1 MSSMGL
7 AFGPSEVTNPKV
19 KRKQKMTDPQTTEAA
34 VDAVTGLVNMFKDA
48 GFLYWVI
55 TAYSILIGA
64 AMSYVG
70 RRHLKKLLF
79 FVGAF
84 TLYIPMHYFASET
97 VSLITAAVGGLVM
110 VFCYPVFV
118 FIVGVVALGLP
129 CVGVGMNEW
138 NPTLMGCIELIGG
151 IVAVIFRKHIA
162 IPVTAVSGGSM
173 LALGL
178 AFLFKGINPVL
189 FLLLIVLFAAS
200 GIFVQYKFT
209 AKGLTEEEKK
219 PVEKK

>member
-1 MSSMGL
+1 
-7 AFGPSEVTNPKV
+7 
-19 KRKQKMTDPQTTEAA
+19 MTDPQTAEVA

-48 GFLYWVI
+48 GLLYWVI
-55 TAYSILIGA
+55 TIYSTLVGA
-64 AMSYVG
+64 AMTYVG

-84 TLYIPMHYFASET
+84 TLYVPMHYFASEMT
-97 VSLITAAVGGLVM
+97 SLITAAVGGLVM

-118 FIVGVVALGLP
+118 FFVGIVAFGLP

-138 NPTLMGCIELIGG
+138 CPMLMGGIELVGG

-162 IPVTAVSGGSM
+162 IPVSAISGGAM

-178 AFLFKGINPVL
+178 AFLFKGIHPIL
-189 FLLLIVLFAAS
+189 FLLLTVLFIAS
-200 GIFVQYKFT
+200 GIIVQYKFT
-209 AKGLTEEEKK
+209 ARGLNELEKK
-219 PVEKK
+219 PEPAK

>member
-1 MSSMGL
+1 
-7 AFGPSEVTNPKV
+7 
-19 KRKQKMTDPQTTEAA
+19 MTDPQTTEAA
-34 VDAVTGLVNMFKDA
+34 VDAITGLVNMFKDA
-48 GFLYWVI
+48 GLLYWVI
-55 TAYSILIGA
+55 TLYSVLIGA
-64 AMSYVG
+64 AMTYVG

-84 TLYIPMHYFASET
+84 TLYVPMHYFASEM

-118 FIVGVVALGLP
+118 FFVGVIAFGLP

-138 NPTLMGCIELIGG
+138 APLLMGGIEFVGG
-151 IVAVIFRKHIA
+151 VVAVIFRKHIA
-162 IPVTAVSGGSM
+162 IPVTALSGGSM

-178 AFLFKGINPVL
+178 AFLCKGIHPVL
-189 FLLLIVLFAAS
+189 FLLLIVLFTAS

-209 AKGLTEEEKK
+209 AKGVGETDQSKK
-219 PVEKK
+219 AGPEQK